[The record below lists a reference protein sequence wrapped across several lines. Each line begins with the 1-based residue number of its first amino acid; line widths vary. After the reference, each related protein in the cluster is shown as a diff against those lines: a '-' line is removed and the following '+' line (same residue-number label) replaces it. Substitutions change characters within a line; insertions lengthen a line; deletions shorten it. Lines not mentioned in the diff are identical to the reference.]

1 MIKQSYNLTTMILV
15 FFVLYI
21 YQGFLYG
28 YTESI
33 KFLLRESGVGY
44 EKIAIFD
51 FVGMPNYLKFFFA
64 PVLDIYFL
72 RKFGKRMTYIVP
84 FSIISGAIFI
94 FLAFN
99 IPTLIAAG
107 SVGEITTLMLI
118 LSFAICIQDVA
129 IDSLVEEIFTENHT
143 KFGPLMQT
151 LGQIVGPI
159 ISFNIFIMAY
169 DSFKDISFYF
179 PLAVGIFIPLSTLW
193 VKMVVRENE
202 PRSEFSNPFE
212 LVKILPNFIR
222 NQNLR
227 LYLIYL
233 ATNSIGFVFW
243 RNAMPMLLLD
253 MGFKKAYISELS
265 TVMTVLGMVF
275 MFVLFRMNISDN
287 IFRYI
292 RLSYGVSILLYVFQF
307 IVVFNFDATRNTNV
321 AYYSLLAFQPVE
333 LMGYLEFSAKAT
345 FNNLICDYSL
355 ASTFLAII
363 ASLNNFAGLFFK
375 PLFSYLMSKINYK
388 VGVAIFLTYTI
399 GYYLFVMPR
408 IFGRLSKLK
417 REDFSVGQFKKVQ

>member
-33 KFLLRESGVGY
+33 KFLLRENGVGY

-64 PVLDIYFL
+64 PVLDIYFS

-84 FSIISGAIFI
+84 FSVISGTIFI
-94 FLAFN
+94 YLAFN
-99 IPTLIAAG
+99 IPVLIASG
-107 SVGEITTLMLI
+107 SVGEITGLMLT

-169 DSFKDISFYF
+169 DGFKDISFYF
-179 PLAVGIFIPLSTLW
+179 PLIIGLFIPLSTLW

-202 PRSEFSNPFE
+202 PRSEFSSPLE
-212 LVKILPNFIR
+212 LVKILPNFVR
-222 NQNLR
+222 NKNLR

-233 ATNSIGFVFW
+233 VTNSIGFVFW
-243 RNAMPMLLLD
+243 KNAMPMLLLD
-253 MGFKKAYISELS
+253 MGFKKTYISELS
-265 TVMTVLGMVF
+265 TIMTVLGFAF
-275 MFVLFRMNISDN
+275 MFVLFRINISDN

-292 RLSYGVSILLYVFQF
+292 RLSYGVSILLYFIQF
-307 IVVFNFDATRNTNV
+307 AIVSNFDMTRNANTT
-321 AYYSLLAFQPVE
+321 YYSLLAFQPIE
-333 LMGYLEFSAKAT
+333 LLGYLEFSAKAT

-375 PLFSYLMSKINYK
+375 PLFSYLMSKLDYK
-388 VGVAIFLTYTI
+388 VGVAIFLSYTV
-399 GYYLFVMPR
+399 GYYLVIMPR

-417 REDFSVGQFKKVQ
+417 REDFRVGSFKKVE